1 MKYLALFLCAYLFG
15 CVHTEEMRTYFRFEN
30 EKICVSKSLL
40 VKLFPDYILSTIGD
54 ERTALFYDYKTGMG
68 QYVLLQ
74 REDRC
79 WEVVDL
85 YPFSQSVY
93 SIKLLKSDSLVVW
106 YQLTPEIT
114 MTQSYSITENTIT
127 PY

>member
-1 MKYLALFLCAYLFG
+1 MKYLVLFLCVYLFS
-15 CVHTEEMRTYFRFEN
+15 CVHTEEMRMYFCFEN
-30 EKICVSKSLL
+30 EKVCVSKALL
-40 VKLFPDYILSTIGD
+40 VKLFPDYISNNVGD
-54 ERTALFYDYKTGMG
+54 EHTALFYDHKTGMG

-74 REDRC
+74 RKDRC

-93 SIKLLKSDSLVVW
+93 AIKLLKSDSLVAW
-106 YQLTPEIT
+106 YHLTPEIT
-114 MTQSYSITENTIT
+114 MTQSYNITESAIT

>member
-1 MKYLALFLCAYLFG
+1 M
-15 CVHTEEMRTYFRFEN
+15 YFRFEN
-30 EKICVSKSLL
+30 EKVCVSKDLL
-40 VKLFPDYILSTIGD
+40 VKLFPLCISDTIGG
-54 ERTALFYDYKTGMG
+54 EYIAVFHDYKKGMG

-85 YPFSQSVY
+85 YSFSQKVIQ
-93 SIKLLKSDSLVVW
+93 IKLLKPDSLVVW
-106 YQLTPEIT
+106 YELYKDFLV
-114 MTQSYSITENTIT
+114 TQSYNITESTIT